1 MPFIEIRGTAR
12 NGYFTKI
19 KGKSFVVGRDIV
31 CDLKLDDGRT
41 SRKHCEVFYDDAV
54 KKWKVR
60 DLGSSN
66 GTLLN
71 GKPVKEGD
79 LADGAE
85 IGLGASVLI
94 FLKSAPTG
102 SQRRKPAVLE
112 IPVETPAE
120 PTIREAEKADQVD
133 QRGAAGKTVGPSSSA
148 ARLDTLMVDRAALIN
163 AEAGQS
169 QDRST
174 ADLRCL
180 FGVARACSAARTP
193 EAVLAALG
201 EKLSARLEAD
211 RLYVFLGA
219 GTDRVAWSAA
229 DADFAA
235 DPGKVPVSNTVID
248 RALDD
253 NVAVLMTEPGE
264 DQEFAAAK
272 SIEVNKIVTALAAP
286 LSAGGRPV
294 GVLYADRLG
303 RGESFSN
310 QDLELAAAAGLL
322 AAGSLAG
329 AEELARARAAL
340 GEGDML
346 GQSEAI
352 EEVRQLIV
360 RAAPADAVVLVTG
373 ESGTGKELVARGL
386 HAASN
391 RANKPFEVVNCAALA
406 ENLIESELFGH
417 AKGAFTG
424 ASSERIGRFELA
436 DGGMLFL
443 DEIGELSSGAQ
454 AKLLRVLEQ
463 GELSRVGES
472 KVRKVD
478 VRVIA
483 ATNRDLEAE
492 VAGKKFRQDLYY
504 RLNVLRIPLPP
515 LKARAG
521 DVELLLEHFLESA
534 AARMGKAAPQLD
546 GAARQKLLAYSW
558 PGNVREMKNLAERL
572 VILSGGGAIEV
583 ADLPSEIGGVKI
595 AAATAAGSP
604 VGGQVSLNDLMKEH
618 ILAVL
623 ASVGNNKSKA
633 ADVLGIDRSTLYAR
647 LKEYGGE

>member
-1 MPFIEIRGTAR
+1 MPFIEIRGGDR

-31 CDLKLDDGRT
+31 CDLKLDDGRC
-41 SRKHCEVFYDDAV
+41 SRKHCELFQDGKS

-71 GKPVKEGD
+71 GKSVKEDD
-79 LADGAE
+79 LKDGFE
-85 IGLGASVLI
+85 VGLGASVLI
-94 FLKSAPTG
+94 FRLSAPTG
-102 SQRRKPAVLE
+102 SVRRKPPVLE
-112 IPVETPAE
+112 IPAEEPLE
-120 PTIREAEKADQVD
+120 PTIMEPEEGGVEL
-133 QRGAAGKTVGPSSSA
+133 RGAPASTA
-148 ARLDTLMVDRAALIN
+148 ARLDTLVVNSAALISGK
-163 AEAGQS
+163 AAAAD
-169 QDRST
+169 DRSL

-180 FGVARACSAARTP
+180 FDVARSCSAARTP

-201 EKLSARLEAD
+201 QRLSARLEAD

-219 GTDRVAWSAA
+219 GTDQVAWSAA
-229 DADFAA
+229 DAGFAENPA
-235 DPGKVPVSNTVID
+235 KVPVSSTVID

-264 DQEFAAAK
+264 DEEFAAAK

-286 LSAGGRPV
+286 LAAGGHPV

-322 AAGSLAG
+322 AASSLAG
-329 AEELARARAAL
+329 AKELARARAAL

-346 GQSEAI
+346 GESKAI
-352 EEVRQLIV
+352 GDVRELIA
-360 RAAPADAVVLVTG
+360 RAAPTDAAVLVTG
-373 ESGTGKELVARGL
+373 DSGTGKELVARGI
-386 HAASN
+386 HVASN
-391 RANKPFEVVNCAALA
+391 RADKPFEVVNCAALA

-424 ASSERIGRFELA
+424 AAAERVGRFELA
-436 DGGMLFL
+436 DGGTLFL
-443 DEIGELSSGAQ
+443 DEIGELSAGAQ

-483 ATNRDLEAE
+483 ATNRDLESE
-492 VAGKKFRQDLYY
+492 VSEKTFRQDLYY
-504 RLNVLRIPLPP
+504 RLNVLRIPLPS
-515 LKARAG
+515 LCERAG
-521 DVELLLEHFLESA
+521 DVELLLGSFLQSA
-534 AARMGKAAPQLD
+534 AARMGKPVPRL
-546 GAARQKLLAYSW
+546 GEEARQKLMAYSW
-558 PGNVREMKNLAERL
+558 PGNVREVKNLAERL
-572 VILSGGGAIEV
+572 VILSAGG
-583 ADLPSEIGGVKI
+583 EIGMDELPGEIAGARV

-604 VGGQVSLNDLMKEH
+604 VGGTVSLNDLMKEH

-623 ASVGNNKSKA
+623 ASADNNKSKA
-633 ADVLGIDRSTLYAR
+633 AEILGIDRSTLYAR
-647 LKEYGGE
+647 LKEYEG